1 MTHFD
6 WEMQDQYDKDFIQ
19 GLELIKRIDL
29 AQFVIDLSINDKAT
43 FELLRTLM
51 NNQVMNRQ
59 VNENRNY

>member
-29 AQFVIDLSINDKAT
+29 AQFVTDLSINDKAT

-59 VNENRNY
+59 VNENRNC

>member
-29 AQFVIDLSINDKAT
+29 AQFVIDLSINDKKT
-43 FELLRTLM
+43 FELLRTL
-51 NNQVMNRQ
+51 MNRQ

>member
-29 AQFVIDLSINDKAT
+29 AQFVTDLSINDKAT

-51 NNQVMNRQ
+51 NNQVMNR
-59 VNENRNY
+59 

>member
-29 AQFVIDLSINDKAT
+29 TQFVIDLSINDKAT

-51 NNQVMNRQ
+51 NNQVMNR
-59 VNENRNY
+59 

>member
-29 AQFVIDLSINDKAT
+29 TQFVIDLSINDKAT

-59 VNENRNY
+59 VNENRNS

>member
-29 AQFVIDLSINDKAT
+29 AQFVVDLSINDKAT

-51 NNQVMNRQ
+51 NNQVMNR
-59 VNENRNY
+59 

>member
-29 AQFVIDLSINDKAT
+29 AQFVIDLSINDKKT

-51 NNQVMNRQ
+51 NRQ
-59 VNENRNY
+59 VNENRNC

>member
-59 VNENRNY
+59 VNENRNC

>member
-29 AQFVIDLSINDKAT
+29 AQFVTDLSINDKAT
-43 FELLRTLM
+43 FELLRTLI

-59 VNENRNY
+59 VNENRNS